1 MVELI
6 DFERAQLLSKPS
18 FSFFVKHFSNCFFI
32 LSNLLSIKFKSSGFT
47 AVLKLCLLFI
57 KNKNIILVPLIY
69 LNMHAWSLLELF
81 IFGVSK

>member
-1 MVELI
+1 MCPAIKQTFFLPLCK
-6 DFERAQLLSKPS
+6 ALLKLL
-18 FSFFVKHFSNCFFI
+18 FHFIQPALNKVF
-32 LSNLLSIKFKSSGFT
+32 LVLSGFT